1 MAPGLF
7 TPTHV
12 AIVLV
17 IMLLLVGAKRLPEA
31 GRSLGVAMR
40 EFKHAITGGDDAS
53 KAPDLDDH
61 RGPGAN

>member
-1 MAPGLF
+1 MASGLF

-40 EFKHAITGGDDAS
+40 EFKHAITGGDDRAV
-53 KAPDLDDH
+53 P
-61 RGPGAN
+61 